1 MAPCVKHGFVAAGR
15 TRGIEVAV
23 LFQRKGMRG
32 TLMASVLVQNKN
44 SRNQLVDCLK
54 GYACLLV
61 VFGHVIR
68 GIRTAIGVPLF
79 IEQVEIFIWS
89 FHVALFMFLS
99 GYVYS
104 ITGGWEKKGTRVSFL
119 KNKFLNLAVPY
130 FTFSIIYIVINCS
143 IPGVNNQD
151 TLSDIFWLWKTPV
164 AQYWFLYSL
173 FVLFVL
179 WTLLSTFLKNWQI
192 TLVLVLLY
200 YFCILSNFN
209 IPFFCK
215 GLSFA
220 FCFGL
225 GTSLTSLKIDT
236 WTTWKKVVFI
246 ILHII
251 LAVFFIFL
259 GLTGKFIIDDFE
271 ELLGISASVALIS
284 IITKLHVVK
293 RFLLLINKYSFP
305 IYLLHTI
312 FTAGIRLILSAF
324 GIKVFI
330 IHVACGMTL
339 GVIIPIIVEKITE
352 KFSLLNFFFYPS
364 KNVRII
370 QNRLTNDQ

>member
-1 MAPCVKHGFVAAGR
+1 MALCVRHGLVVVEK
-15 TRGIEVAV
+15 TRGIETTV

-32 TLMASVLVQNKN
+32 MLMTYVSVQNKN

-68 GIRTAIGVPLF
+68 GIRTAIGAPMF
-79 IEQVEIFIWS
+79 IGQVEIFIWS

-104 ITGGWEKKGTRVSFL
+104 ITGGWKKKGTRVSFL

-130 FTFSIIYIVINCS
+130 FTFSIIYIVINCG
-143 IPGVNNQD
+143 IPGVNNQN
-151 TLSDIFWLWKTPV
+151 TLCDILWLWKTPV

-209 IPFFCK
+209 IPFFSK
-215 GLSFA
+215 GLSYA

-225 GTSLTSLKIDT
+225 GTCLTSLKIDT
-236 WTTWKKVVFI
+236 WTTWKKIILV

-251 LAVFFIFL
+251 LVGFFIFL

-271 ELLGISASVALIS
+271 ELLGIAASVALIS
-284 IITKLHVVK
+284 VITKSHIIK
-293 RFLLLINKYSFP
+293 KILLLINKYSFP

-312 FTAGIRLILSAF
+312 FTAGIRVILNAF
-324 GIKVFI
+324 GIKIFI
-330 IHVACGMTL
+330 IHIVCGMTL
-339 GVIIPIIVEKITE
+339 GVVLPIIVEKITE

-364 KNVRII
+364 KSVRII
-370 QNRLTNDQ
+370 RNKLTNER